1 MRRDRRAVR
10 EEQEERDR
18 KPQMGTN
25 IIRTGE
31 ERRNSWKVRR
41 DKVGGEE

>member
-1 MRRDRRAVR
+1 MRRDERAVR
-10 EEQEERDR
+10 EEQEERVR
-18 KPQMGTN
+18 KLQMVTN
-25 IIRTGE
+25 LKRIGE